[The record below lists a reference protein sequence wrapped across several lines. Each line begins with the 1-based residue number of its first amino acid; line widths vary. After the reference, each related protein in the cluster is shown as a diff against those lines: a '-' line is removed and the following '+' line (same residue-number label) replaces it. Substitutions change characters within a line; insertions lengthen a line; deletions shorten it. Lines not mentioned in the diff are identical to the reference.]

1 MIFID
6 NRNHNDPRINLALEE
21 FIVRNRPDRD
31 YLLLYVNDPSVIL
44 GKHQNA
50 LEEVDRMFALGEGIQ
65 VVRRISGGGAV
76 YHDRGN
82 LNFCIVTDHSP
93 ERHNNYRP
101 FLKPVIDLL
110 ATLGVRAELNNR
122 NSLVLADGRKF
133 SGNAQF
139 ASRGRML
146 SHGTLL
152 FDSDLEALTAALS
165 PKVRLMESRA
175 VQSIRS
181 DVVNLRSVLP
191 SGMTQKEFSDRLI
204 REFSGGEPTVEGL
217 SDGDWKE
224 VTELAERKYASWEW
238 NFGRTPRFVLRH
250 TLPNGCSFELTV
262 RDGVIEEVEIE
273 TEREPEP
280 WVPAMKSL
288 RGKRYEAAM
297 LKEILDDMTTPNR
310 GVE

>member
-1 MIFID
+1 
-6 NRNHNDPRINLALEE
+6 
-21 FIVRNRPDRD
+21 
-31 YLLLYVNDPSVIL
+31 
-44 GKHQNA
+44 
-50 LEEVDRMFALGEGIQ
+50 MFALGEGIQ